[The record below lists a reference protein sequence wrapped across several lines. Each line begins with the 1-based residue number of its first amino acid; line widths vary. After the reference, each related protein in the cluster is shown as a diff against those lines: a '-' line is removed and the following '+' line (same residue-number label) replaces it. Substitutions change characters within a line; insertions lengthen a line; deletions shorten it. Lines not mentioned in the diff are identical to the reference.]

1 MNHPFPKIVW
11 RRPETGDRFEKENGS
26 RVTLACLSLPFR
38 SSQTAYCYTG
48 GQIYAGATQGELPEG
63 QERVPWGTPCRAT
76 CLLGG
81 HRRHLRVA
89 SIAKRYPAGCGKVNC
104 GNAAR
109 EGALG
114 YDLGAPFV
122 NHLHTRNRRGAQCA
136 PKNRLILRCVG
147 AQCAPLRGNVYQSFD
162 TVYIIENRKRAD
174 PSGQPFSLS
183 CCFVCRY
190 LMMFSHQRCMIA
202 AISAR
207 VAVPVGA
214 RRPPFLPFS
223 TPAPTAHC
231 RAGIAYSLAC

>member
-1 MNHPFPKIVW
+1 MNGCHSGHLRLRSERNLAYPAGAQEGRHQGFHPLVNHPFPKIVW

-122 NHLHTRNRRGAQCA
+122 NHLHTRNHRGAQCA
-136 PKNRLILRCVG
+136 PKNRLILHCVG
-147 AQCAPLRGNVYQSFD
+147 AQYAPYGVTCTNRLIRFTLSK
-162 TVYIIENRKRAD
+162 IEKGTLKR
-174 PSGQPFSLS
+174 L
-183 CCFVCRY
+183 
-190 LMMFSHQRCMIA
+190 I
-202 AISAR
+202 
-207 VAVPVGA
+207 
-214 RRPPFLPFS
+214 
-223 TPAPTAHC
+223 
-231 RAGIAYSLAC
+231 